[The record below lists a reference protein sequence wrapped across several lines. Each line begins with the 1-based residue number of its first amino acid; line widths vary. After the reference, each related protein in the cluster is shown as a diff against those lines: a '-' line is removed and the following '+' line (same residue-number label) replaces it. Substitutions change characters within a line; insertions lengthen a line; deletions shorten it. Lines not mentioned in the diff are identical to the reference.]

1 MSEPEMNK
9 DYQEDSPRDLQD
21 SCPAEETA
29 ASWVYEWSE
38 EGHSRRQWESTNRE
52 MLISMAKELERE
64 HFLAPD
70 AIARVLHIRED
81 YVQMILKR
89 VGKGG
94 RHE

>member
-1 MSEPEMNK
+1 MDK
-9 DYQEDSPRDLQD
+9 AYQGDSPKDLQD
-21 SCPAEETA
+21 SCPAEETV

-38 EGHSRRQWESTNRE
+38 EDQSRSQWESTNKE
-52 MLISMAKELERE
+52 MLISMAKELETE
-64 HFLAPD
+64 HFLAPE
-70 AIARVLHIRED
+70 AISRVLHIRED